1 MAYFA
6 EIDILKRVTR
16 VIAVYDE
23 DTQDENGNEVESI
36 GAEFC
41 NKLMRGGTWLQ
52 TSYNTYGGEHTK
64 GGTPL
69 RKNYAGKGF
78 TYDETRDAFIPPKPY
93 PSWTL
98 IESKCLWE
106 APVSR
111 TKETDPFKK
120 CEWNEAE
127 QRWDEIVTPEA
138 D

>member
-1 MAYFA
+1 MAHFA
-6 EIDILKRVTR
+6 KIDNSTKIVLSVHVVDNK
-16 VIAVYDE
+16 
-23 DTQDENGNEVESI
+23 DTQDENGDEVESI
-36 GAEFC
+36 GQTYLSNLHNGC
-41 NKLMRGGTWLQ
+41 IWKR
-52 TSYNTYGGEHTK
+52 TSYNTYGGVHVK
-64 GGTPL
+64 GGTPF

-98 IESKCLWE
+98 IEDQCQWE

-127 QRWDEIVTPEA
+127 QRWDEIVT
-138 D
+138 